1 MIMVTWRR
9 AHGADIVAEVR
20 ADRRGIWTASAWL
33 QSNPTV
39 FATAPKRFDSPES
52 ARDKADDLA
61 RRTFDHVCL
70 CPDCGDW
77 LPYEI

>member
-1 MIMVTWRR
+1 MLRVTWRR

-20 ADRRGIWTASAWL
+20 ADHRGIWTASAWL

-39 FATAPKRFDSPES
+39 FATARKKFDSAES
-52 ARDKADDLA
+52 AREIADDLA
-61 RRTFDHVCL
+61 RQTFDHVCHFPA
-70 CPDCGDW
+70 CADW